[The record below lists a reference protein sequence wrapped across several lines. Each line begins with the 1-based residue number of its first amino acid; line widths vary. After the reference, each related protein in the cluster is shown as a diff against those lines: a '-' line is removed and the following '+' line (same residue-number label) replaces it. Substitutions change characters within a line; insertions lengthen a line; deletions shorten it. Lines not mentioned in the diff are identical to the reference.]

1 MLHVSK
7 LLRRQLYDMNRT
19 IEKVSR
25 SELRNRAIIHHM
37 FVNLTDL
44 QLSSSLRE
52 VRYKRA

>member
-7 LLRRQLYDMNRT
+7 LLRRQLYDTNRT

-25 SELRNRAIIHHM
+25 SELRNRAVIHHV

-52 VRYKRA
+52 VRYKRV